1 MTQLLHT
8 LRSLPTACPS
18 RAVRLTTLILSLTI
32 GVTGFL
38 QAVSHPDSYLPL
50 HIAVFA
56 LIILC
61 ASLYYTA
68 YRYSVYALC
77 TLILLSSAY
86 YNQVST
92 LLALY
97 ILASTFLFVLTG
109 PLPGIFLLA
118 ISHTAGEII
127 TAYALQQ
134 PLNVF
139 TLSLSLF
146 LFIGVP
152 LALRISWEQKKT
164 LAQEYADYREQVAES
179 NRALARE
186 LHDTVARHISVIG
199 LTTGQGLDA
208 TDPSGKDAAL
218 HTIEE
223 HTHKALTD
231 MRLLIRTTRGD
242 ADPTALPQ
250 TSAPIIN
257 LSQTLAQARKD
268 LTDHGFTLHEN
279 ITITEADLPD
289 GVRPTFHKLIQE
301 ICHNAKN
308 YAQPGCTITVTAK
321 PNLTGVTVTTSNPA
335 APGTPKKR
343 TRGTGYGLVGVNE
356 RIRALGGTMH
366 YGVTDT
372 TWNLTIHLPLA
383 TV

>member
-1 MTQLLHT
+1 MTQLLHN
-8 LRSLPTACPS
+8 LRSLPTARPS
-18 RAVRLTTLILSLTI
+18 RTAQLATLVLSLAI
-32 GVTGFL
+32 GTTGFL
-38 QAVSHPDSYLPL
+38 QAISHPDGYLPL
-50 HIAVFA
+50 HIAFFA

-199 LTTGQGLDA
+199 LTTDQGLDA
-208 TDPSGKDAAL
+208 TDPSSKDAAL

-223 HTHKALTD
+223 HTHKALAD
-231 MRLLIRTTRGD
+231 MRLLIRTARGD
-242 ADPTALPQ
+242 HDPTSLPQ
-250 TSAPIIN
+250 TSAPTVD
-257 LSQTLAQARKD
+257 LRHDLEEARTR
-268 LTDHGFTLHEN
+268 LTRHGFTLN
-279 ITITEADLPD
+279 DTITIKLKDIPD
-289 GVRPTFHKLIQE
+289 GVRPTFHKLIHE
-301 ICHNAKN
+301 ITHNATK
-308 YAQPGCTITVTAK
+308 YAKPGSTITVTAK
-321 PNLTGVTVTTSNPA
+321 PNLTGVTITTSNPA
-335 APGTPKKR
+335 KPIPKEKKN
-343 TRGTGYGLVGVNE
+343 TRGTRFGLVGITE
-356 RIRALGGTMH
+356 RITRLGGTIN
-366 YGVTDT
+366 YGITDG
-372 TWNLTIHLPLA
+372 TWTLTIHLPL
-383 TV
+383 VV